1 MSTPKGRLLTKE
13 LLRDFLQRNGEGYS
27 SMVGKTLQVL
37 LKQAQSWLSALEN
50 GPSLKLEELTKQ
62 ISVEDLDDF
71 VLKARS
77 EIESALIGLEAMR
90 QRTPS
95 SDFLGELQKFDDRL
109 KTAMVKSYEKYD
121 VASWERKPAPVDFE
135 YLPSTSW

>member
-1 MSTPKGRLLTKE
+1 
-13 LLRDFLQRNGEGYS
+13 
-27 SMVGKTLQVL
+27 
-37 LKQAQSWLSALEN
+37 
-50 GPSLKLEELTKQ
+50 
-62 ISVEDLDDF
+62 
-71 VLKARS
+71 
-77 EIESALIGLEAMR
+77 MR